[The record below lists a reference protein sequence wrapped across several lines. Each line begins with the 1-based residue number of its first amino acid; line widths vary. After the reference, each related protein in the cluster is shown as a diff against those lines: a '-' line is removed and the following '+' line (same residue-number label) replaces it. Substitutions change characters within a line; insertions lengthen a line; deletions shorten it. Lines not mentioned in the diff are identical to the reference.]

1 MRMTQ
6 TALAEKMSVPL
17 QRVNTLI
24 NGKRAV
30 TADTALLLSEIFDTS
45 PEFGMNLQ
53 AQCDLYDPRRRR
65 DANRREGRTA
75 LIVKLLVDPFAA
87 ARDAAT
93 LCDRAT
99 VERTGRHAP
108 RKAPTPDT
116 LLRSVRGILA

>member
-65 DANRREGRTA
+65 DANRGAHRTHREAACGSVRCRQGR
-75 LIVKLLVDPFAA
+75 
-87 ARDAAT
+87 
-93 LCDRAT
+93 
-99 VERTGRHAP
+99 RHAM
-108 RKAPTPDT
+108 
-116 LLRSVRGILA
+116 